1 MLKSFTKAATAGADE
16 EHDDDDDDDDR
27 SSSGVN
33 SFISFGPFEG
43 ES

>member
-16 EHDDDDDDDDR
+16 EHDDDDDDDR